1 RLPAGEDV
9 LHHPVSAV
17 LLEQRPLPD
26 VLSRAEVP
34 VVVIETCDESG
45 PVLVGLVLRAGIPQV
60 EMTVDDEDLVA
71 ARRSEHGST
80 PPEGRPARPARVQP
94 SAYQRLFSPSPY
106 EFFMGSAQGWG
117 RGPTTAGGPQPNMK
131 TFSLQGGSEHQ

>member
-9 LHHPVSAV
+9 LHHPCSAV
-17 LLEQRPLPD
+17 LPEQRPLPD

-34 VVVIETCDESG
+34 VVVVETSDESG

-71 ARRSEHGST
+71 FRCCEHGST
-80 PPEGRPARPARVQP
+80 PPEERPARPARARP
-94 SAYQRLFSPSPY
+94 SGYQRLFSPSPY
-106 EFFMGSAQGWG
+106 EVFMGSAQGWG
-117 RGPTTAGGPQPNMK
+117 CGPTTA
-131 TFSLQGGSEHQ
+131 